1 MRPKENKEQEKKDKD
16 DNINNNNNTNNNI
29 IYFIQG
35 KKYSSLKYLTFFS
48 NGFLFAAISISYL
61 FK

>member
-16 DNINNNNNTNNNI
+16 DNINNNNTNNNI

-35 KKYSSLKYLTFFS
+35 KKNSSLKYLTFFS